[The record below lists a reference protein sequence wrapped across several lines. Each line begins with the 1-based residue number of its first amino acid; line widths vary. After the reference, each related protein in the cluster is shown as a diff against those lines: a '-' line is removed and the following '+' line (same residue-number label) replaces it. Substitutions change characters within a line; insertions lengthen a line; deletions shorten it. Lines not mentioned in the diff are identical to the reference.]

1 MRSLAPL
8 ALVLALASCGDPT
21 TTHAAA
27 AGTVSL
33 SFARGANQ
41 RAPLAVYTTQL
52 RAQDELPAPSGSKAW
67 GFAQVKVRP
76 NGVMEWTVRVHNPA
90 REAFRAGHIHVV
102 DQANGTGPVVL
113 TLLSGTYTDRQF
125 EVSGSAT
132 NTALASALLADPDDY
147 YVNLHTAAFP
157 AGAIRGNLP

>member
-1 MRSLAPL
+1 MRSLAPF

-27 AGTVSL
+27 AGAATL
-33 SFARGANQ
+33 SFARGDQQ

-52 RAQDELPAPSGSKAW
+52 RAEDELPAPTGSRAW
-67 GFAQVKVRP
+67 GFAQVKVRA
-76 NGVMEWTVRVHNPA
+76 NGVVEWTVRVHNPA

-102 DQANGTGPVVL
+102 DQANGTGPAVL
-113 TLLSGTYTDRQF
+113 TLLGGSYTDRQF

-132 NTALASALLADPDDY
+132 SAALASAFLADPDDY
-147 YVNLHTAAFP
+147 YVNLHTAAIP